1 MFVSNLAYFKISMLP
16 FFDQFFFKSQLICE
30 SNLLSKSK
38 NRHLCILY
46 SFKIQKMISV
56 RLIFSIS
63 KIGFYAFNLLYFENW
78 YLSFFRSTFLANQKS
93 DICAF
98 KLLSKSK
105 MFSLPVSVD
114 FSPNQKIDIC
124 AVIFFWNLKNRFL
137 WILSRSN
144 WNQNFFVFNPRLC
157 APNK

>member
-1 MFVSNLAYFKISMLP
+1 LIFVSNLAYFKIPVLP
-16 FFDQFFFKSQLICE
+16 FFDQFFFKPQLICE

-38 NRHLCILY
+38 
-46 SFKIQKMISV
+46 KMISV

-114 FSPNQKIDIC
+114 FSPNQKIDVC